1 MADTDPINKKV
12 IFSLFLVHF
21 SGDFFQSFVKPLLPV
36 LATKFSLT
44 LTQVGMIGGLSMLT
58 AFFIQ
63 PIFGYLA
70 DCYRPRTIALT
81 GLLVASICIPL
92 VGTASGY
99 GFVLAFIGFGSI
111 GSAMYH
117 PSAAGMVSRY
127 TDRHAGLS
135 MSLFGLG
142 GTLGFTIGPLFLTVY
157 VTLFGL
163 ERLPYTTLLGLLVF
177 PFLMTLI
184 PPSEKPVLK
193 EHTFFSTLRDS
204 LGNVWK
210 PIVLIWALAFI
221 RALTEQVTITFIPML
236 FASEGYSLV
245 SIGTIISLFTIGGSI
260 SSLICGHLVDRFG
273 FRPIY
278 FFSFALSPPCLYLFV
293 HSSGWLTYAFSFVAG
308 FIILATLFPAVAL
321 AQKVAPRG
329 RSLVSS
335 IVMGLT
341 MGLGGIL
348 LPFIGRL
355 ADVFGVRPVLSGIAL
370 LPFVMLIFIRYLPDS
385 R

>member
-1 MADTDPINKKV
+1 MANIDSINRKA
-12 IFSLFLVHF
+12 IFALFLVHF

-44 LTQVGMIGGLSMLT
+44 LTQVGMIGGLSMLA

-81 GLLVASICIPL
+81 
-92 VGTASGY
+92 
-99 GFVLAFIGFGSI
+99 
-111 GSAMYH
+111 
-117 PSAAGMVSRY
+117 
-127 TDRHAGLS
+127 
-135 MSLFGLG
+135 
-142 GTLGFTIGPLFLTVY
+142 VY
-157 VTLFGL
+157 VTLLGL
-163 ERLPYTTLLGLLVF
+163 ERLPYITLLGLLVF

-184 PPSEKPVLK
+184 PASEKSVIK

-204 LGNVWK
+204 LGNVWR
-210 PIVLIWALAFI
+210 PILLIWTLAFT
-221 RALTEQVTITFIPML
+221 RALLEQATLTFIPML
-236 FASEGYSLV
+236 FASEGHSLV
-245 SIGTIISLFTIGGSI
+245 SIGAVISLFTIGGSI

-293 HSSGWLTYAFSFVAG
+293 HSSGWLTYAFAFVAG

-321 AQKVAPRG
+321 AQKVAPRS

-335 IVMGLT
+335 IIMGLT
-341 MGLGGIL
+341 MGIGGIL
-348 LPFIGRL
+348 MPFIGSL

-370 LPFVMLIFIRYLPDS
+370 IPFGVLIFIRYLPDP